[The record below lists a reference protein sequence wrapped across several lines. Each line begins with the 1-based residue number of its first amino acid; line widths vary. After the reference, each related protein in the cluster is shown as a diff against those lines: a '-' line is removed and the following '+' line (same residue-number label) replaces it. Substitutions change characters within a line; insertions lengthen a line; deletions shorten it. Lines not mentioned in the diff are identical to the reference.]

1 MSKGQYSLAP
11 AFVFACAC
19 ACACDLIF
27 LEFIKSSNYKQKIP
41 GLKPGFYGPYFRALK
56 VG

>member
-11 AFVFACAC
+11 APIFACAC